1 MHLFIKTQCTFTTG
15 DATQH
20 NNHKLEFLRAQI
32 SVASSYCPIY
42 PQTTLATSSASV
54 CTSNL
59 YYIQERQN
67 EMQIVLICNA
77 YLQVRGCNEVC
88 FLIRKVDMQLQIL
101 TESLSAI
108 HVDVMNVPNLE
119 CTAVCSVG
127 QKQKL
132 QAGGLL
138 LLLSQASPIPLHCT
152 VHCIVPHCITSSAR
166 LLLLLSAASGHR
178 LILSLGGANTKVELL
193 RQANL

>member
-88 FLIRKVDMQLQIL
+88 FFFRKVDMQLQIL

-119 CTAVCSVG
+119 CTAVHCSVQRWVEAEAIG
-127 QKQKL
+127 WRL
-132 QAGGLL
+132 IIA
-138 LLLSQASPIPLHCT
+138 P
-152 VHCIVPHCITSSAR
+152 ITSLPNSTALYSA
-166 LLLLLSAASGHR
+166 LYCTTLYHEQCQIIIAPIS
-178 LILSLGGANTKVELL
+178 SL
-193 RQANL
+193 RPQANSLTGRRQH